1 MTFMKFN
8 HQNICVSNDQTHA
21 VIKKPAMF
29 VTVTMLIN
37 SVQICLVHCTI
48 LPCLLKNCNRYV
60 KNPHWRFEDF
70 MKDVIIFLRQIVLIL
85 LNCMRY

>member
-21 VIKKPAMF
+21 VIKKPVMF

-48 LPCLLKNCNRYV
+48 LPCLLKNCNRYE
-60 KNPHWRFEDF
+60 KKPTLAF
-70 MKDVIIFLRQIVLIL
+70 
-85 LNCMRY
+85 